1 MMKNG
6 NEKTGRLSGKV
17 AIVTGAGTKRGIGRA
32 TALTFAKEGASVV
45 VQDINLEGA
54 ESVAAEIRSFGYVAM
69 AIGGNVA
76 VRTDMEAMAKAT
88 LERFEHI
95 DILAHIAGITQSIS
109 TLDMTNEDWDRIITV
124 NLTGTFNVVKAV
136 LPQMIKQR
144 YGRIVAVSSVSAKR
158 GGGIFGGSHYS
169 ASKAG
174 VLGFI
179 KNVAREVAQYGVYAN
194 AVTPGLIDTDIT
206 GGMMTDERRNE
217 LKKDIPLGRLGT
229 AQDVANAILFLAS
242 DESSFVTGEVMDVN
256 GGSHI
261 D

>member
-1 MMKNG
+1 MENT
-6 NEKTGRLSGKV
+6 EKKGRLSGKV

-32 TALTFAKEGASVV
+32 TAFTFAKEGAKVV
-45 VQDINLEGA
+45 VQDINLQGA
-54 ESVAAEIRSFGYVAM
+54 ENVAAEIRSLGCD
-69 AIGGNVA
+69 AIALGGNVA
-76 VRTDMEAMAKAT
+76 VHADMEAMAKT
-88 LERFEHI
+88 TVEKFKCI

-109 TLDMTNEDWDRIITV
+109 TLDMASEDWERIISV
-124 NLTGTFNVVKAV
+124 NLTGTFNAVKAV
-136 LPQMIKQR
+136 LPFMVEQR

-169 ASKAG
+169 AAKAG

-179 KNVAREVAQYGVYAN
+179 KNVAREVARYGVYAN
-194 AVTPGLIDTDIT
+194 AVAPGLIDTDIT
-206 GGMMTDERRNE
+206 GGMMTDERREE

-229 AQDVANAILFLAS
+229 PQDVANAILFLAS
-242 DESSFVTGEVMDVN
+242 DESSYVTGEVMDVN